1 MTKTNI
7 DLDVIF
13 DKGQQYDGLI
23 DEVYTKKYI
32 DGVNPKKT
40 QMHWHCGYVKLNKN
54 HSLVSL
60 YNYMDNWGR
69 CYTIDKTISVHGGIT
84 YDSLDDEGNLTLGF
98 DLRHHGD
105 DKLIDQEGFVKEET
119 TLFAIDLL
127 EEHVKK
133 SVRHQLISDKYDKIT
148 ELTEEIHKL
157 NQL

>member
-23 DEVYTKKYI
+23 DEAYI
-32 DGVNPKKT
+32 VNYDEGT
-40 QMHWHCGYVKLNKN
+40 HARGNWYCGYVQLNKN
-54 HSLVSL
+54 HSLVTL
-60 YNYMDNWGR
+60 YNSMNQAYKS
-69 CYTIDKTISVHGGIT
+69 YTIDKTIHVHGGIT

-98 DLRHHGD
+98 DLNHHGD
-105 DKLIDQEGFVKEET
+105 DKLIDKEGYVKEET
-119 TLFAIDLL
+119 IQFAIDLL

-148 ELTEEIHKL
+148 KLTEEIHKL